1 MVAQRLDDGTEK
13 RQEDTTESACRGLFC
28 YTPLF
33 NRLQPGRRT
42 SRQCEPMFHT
52 TSIIVRPS
60 LVLLSLSLFGCGS
73 DLVLPD
79 APGSAAESVAL
90 TKVNGDEQ
98 QGTVGEPLGSPLIV
112 RVLNQ
117 DQQGVSGLT
126 VTFAPADPA
135 GGTVDPASA
144 TTNSAGEAVSYW
156 TLGTVPGPYTVVAGL
171 TGVEGEDKVAEFHA
185 VAGAGT
191 PVALGAQT
199 PLDQPGQREQTVRT
213 APVVQVTD
221 RYGNPVP
228 GIPITW
234 QVIAGEG
241 TASPGLAE
249 TDSEGKATTVW
260 TLGDRIGIHKLTAT
274 ADGVAGGGLT
284 FKANVLF

>member
-1 MVAQRLDDGTEK
+1 
-13 RQEDTTESACRGLFC
+13 
-28 YTPLF
+28 
-33 NRLQPGRRT
+33 
-42 SRQCEPMFHT
+42 MFHT

-79 APGSAAESVAL
+79 APGSAAESIAL

-117 DQQGVSGLT
+117 DQQGISGLT
-126 VTFAPADPA
+126 VTFEPADPA

-171 TGVEGEDKVAEFHA
+171 TGVEGDDKVAEFHA

-191 PVALGAQT
+191 PVALAAQT
-199 PLDQPGQREQTVRT
+199 PLEQPGQREQVVRT

-228 GIPITW
+228 GTPITW

-241 TASPGLAE
+241 TASPGLSE
-249 TDSEGKATTVW
+249 TDSDGKATTAW
-260 TLGDRIGIHKLTAT
+260 TLGDRIGIHKLTAR
-274 ADGVAGGGLT
+274 AEGVAGEIV

>member
-1 MVAQRLDDGTEK
+1 
-13 RQEDTTESACRGLFC
+13 
-28 YTPLF
+28 
-33 NRLQPGRRT
+33 
-42 SRQCEPMFHT
+42 MFHT

-73 DLVLPD
+73 DLVLPES
-79 APGSAAESVAL
+79 PGSAAESVAL
-90 TKVNGDEQ
+90 TKVNGDQQ
-98 QGTVGEPLGSPLIV
+98 QGTVGERLGSPLIV

-126 VTFAPADPA
+126 VTFDLGDAA

-144 TTNSAGEAVSYW
+144 TTNSAGEAVSNW
-156 TLGTVPGPYTVVAGL
+156 TLGTVPGPYTVVARL

-185 VAGAGT
+185 VAGAGV
-191 PVALGAQT
+191 PVALSAQA
-199 PLDQPGQREQTVRT
+199 PLDQPGRREQAVQTP
-213 APVVQVTD
+213 PVVQVTD

-228 GIPITW
+228 GKPITW

-241 TASPGLAE
+241 TASPGISE
-249 TDSEGKATTVW
+249 TDSDGKATTAW

-274 ADGVAGGGLT
+274 VQGVAGGLT

>member
-1 MVAQRLDDGTEK
+1 
-13 RQEDTTESACRGLFC
+13 
-28 YTPLF
+28 
-33 NRLQPGRRT
+33 
-42 SRQCEPMFHT
+42 MFPT

-60 LVLLSLSLFGCGS
+60 LVLLSLSLLGCGS

-79 APGSAAESVAL
+79 SPGSAAESIAL

-98 QGTVGEPLGSPLIV
+98 HGTVGERLAPLIV
-112 RVLNQ
+112 RVLNEE
-117 DQQGVSGLT
+117 QQGVSGLT
-126 VTFAPADPA
+126 VTFALADPA

-144 TTNSAGEAVSYW
+144 TTNSAGEAVSSW
-156 TLGTVPGPYTVVAGL
+156 TLGTVPGPYTVIAGL
-171 TGVEGEDKVAEFHA
+171 TGVEGADKVAEFHA

-191 PVALGAQT
+191 PVALAAQT
-199 PLDQPGQREQTVRT
+199 PLDQPGRREQVVQT
-213 APVVQVTD
+213 APVVLVTD

-228 GIPITW
+228 GKPVTW

-241 TASPGLAE
+241 NASPGLSE
-249 TDSEGKATTVW
+249 TDADGKATTAW

-274 ADGVAGGGLT
+274 VEGVAGGAT

>member
-1 MVAQRLDDGTEK
+1 MAAKK
-13 RQEDTTESACRGLFC
+13 RQGDTTESGFRGLFS
-28 YTPLF
+28 YTPHL

-126 VTFAPADPA
+126 VTFVPADPA

-144 TTNSAGEAVSYW
+144 TTNSAGEAVSHW

-171 TGVEGEDKVAEFHA
+171 TGVEGDNKVAEFHA

-191 PVALGAQT
+191 PVALAAQT
-199 PLDQPGQREQTVRT
+199 PLDQPGRREQTVQT

-228 GIPITW
+228 GTPITW

-274 ADGVAGGGLT
+274 AAGVTGGVT
-284 FKANVLF
+284 FRANVLF

>member
-1 MVAQRLDDGTEK
+1 MAAKQRQG
-13 RQEDTTESACRGLFC
+13 DTTESAFRGLFC
-28 YTPLF
+28 YTPHL

-60 LVLLSLSLFGCGS
+60 VVLLSLSLFGCGS

-79 APGSAAESVAL
+79 SPGSAAESIAL

-98 QGTVGEPLGSPLIV
+98 LGTVGERLGSPLIV

-117 DQQGVSGLT
+117 EQQGVSGLT
-126 VTFAPADPA
+126 VTFELADPA

-144 TTNSAGEAVSYW
+144 TTNSAGEAVSNW

-171 TGVEGEDKVAEFHA
+171 TGVEGDDKVAEFHA
-185 VAGAGT
+185 VAGAST
-191 PVALGAQT
+191 PVALAAQT
-199 PLDQPGQREQTVRT
+199 PLEQPGQREQTVRT

-228 GIPITW
+228 GTPITW

-241 TASPGLAE
+241 TASPGLSE
-249 TDSEGKATTVW
+249 TDSDGKATTMW

-274 ADGVAGGGLT
+274 AEGVAGGVT

>member
-1 MVAQRLDDGTEK
+1 MTAAMK
-13 RQEDTTESACRGLFC
+13 RQGDTTESTFRGLFS
-28 YTPLF
+28 YTPLL

-42 SRQCEPMFHT
+42 SRQCDPMFHT

-60 LVLLSLSLFGCGS
+60 LVLLSLSLLGCGS

-79 APGSAAESVAL
+79 DTGSAAESVAL

-98 QGTVGEPLGSPLIV
+98 QGTVGDKLGSPLIV

-117 DQQGVSGLT
+117 QQQGVGGLT
-126 VTFAPADPA
+126 VTFAVADPA

-171 TGVEGEDKVAEFHA
+171 TGLEGDDKVAEFHA
-185 VAGAGT
+185 LAGAGT
-191 PVALGAQT
+191 PVAMAAQT
-199 PLDQPGQREQTVRT
+199 PLDQPGRRQQTVQT
-213 APVVQVTD
+213 APVVLVTD

-228 GIPITW
+228 GTPITW

-241 TASPGLAE
+241 NASPGLSE
-249 TDSEGKATTVW
+249 TGSDGKATTVW

-274 ADGVAGGGLT
+274 AEGLTGGVT

>member
-1 MVAQRLDDGTEK
+1 MAAKK
-13 RQEDTTESACRGLFC
+13 RQGDTTESAFRGLFC
-28 YTPLF
+28 YTPHL

-126 VTFAPADPA
+126 VTFEPADPA

-144 TTNSAGEAVSYW
+144 TTNSAGEAVSHW

-171 TGVEGEDKVAEFHA
+171 TGVEGDNKVAEFHA

-191 PVALGAQT
+191 PVALAAQT
-199 PLDQPGQREQTVRT
+199 PLEQPGQREQTVRT

-228 GIPITW
+228 GTPITW

-249 TDSEGKATTVW
+249 TDSDGKATTVW

-274 ADGVAGGGLT
+274 AEGLAGGIV